1 MTKTVT
7 FLEISLYAQHS
18 PRRLYGATFNRNG
31 RYPIHEWD
39 HPHIFWRFWG
49 APSPTPC
56 GDLVKDWHL
65 RVAEQW
71 KIWIQSV
78 EDKGTKKR
86 FSPITPMF
94 KKSQPPPPD
103 LNESIDSKRGEDV
116 SRPSVSAQLKFAAEP
131 LSRVTDMSDPSK
143 QRNEKH
149 TVNLVSCHFGTTYH
163 GRIIKML
170 RLQQTLLHGFNIKCT
185 KMQIRQFILQGGAK
199 NGDIQFHFKYFENS
213 WPNCMEILHT
223 FSCLLTHYRL
233 LWWRHRP

>member
-94 KKSQPPPPD
+94 KKFQPPPPD
-103 LNESIDSKRGEDV
+103 PNRSIDSKKWR
-116 SRPSVSAQLKFAAEP
+116 RRILAQCLCSAEICCGTVIPCHRYVWPEQTKERKTYSKLSILP
-131 LSRVTDMSDPSK
+131 LWYYVP
-143 QRNEKH
+143 
-149 TVNLVSCHFGTTYH
+149 
-163 GRIIKML
+163 
-170 RLQQTLLHGFNIKCT
+170 
-185 KMQIRQFILQGGAK
+185 
-199 NGDIQFHFKYFENS
+199 
-213 WPNCMEILHT
+213 W
-223 FSCLLTHYRL
+223 
-233 LWWRHRP
+233 

>member
-1 MTKTVT
+1 MNKTVT

-49 APSPTPC
+49 AHSPTPC
-56 GDLVKDWHL
+56 VDLVKDWHL

-94 KKSQPPPPD
+94 KKFQPPPPD
-103 LNESIDSKRGEDV
+103 PNKSIDSKKGR
-116 SRPSVSAQLKFAAEP
+116 RRILAQCLCSAEICCGTVIPCHRYVWPEQTKERKTYSKLSILP
-131 LSRVTDMSDPSK
+131 LWYYVP
-143 QRNEKH
+143 
-149 TVNLVSCHFGTTYH
+149 
-163 GRIIKML
+163 
-170 RLQQTLLHGFNIKCT
+170 
-185 KMQIRQFILQGGAK
+185 
-199 NGDIQFHFKYFENS
+199 
-213 WPNCMEILHT
+213 W
-223 FSCLLTHYRL
+223 
-233 LWWRHRP
+233 

>member
-78 EDKGTKKR
+78 EDKGTKKW
-86 FSPITPMF
+86 FSPITPIF
-94 KKSQPPPPD
+94 KKFQPPPP
-103 LNESIDSKRGEDV
+103 E
-116 SRPSVSAQLKFAAEP
+116 
-131 LSRVTDMSDPSK
+131 
-143 QRNEKH
+143 
-149 TVNLVSCHFGTTYH
+149 VN
-163 GRIIKML
+163 
-170 RLQQTLLHGFNIKCT
+170 RLQKGEKTYLGPVSLLSWNLLRNRYPVSEICLTRANERKT
-185 KMQIRQFILQGGAK
+185 YSKLSIL
-199 NGDIQFHFKYFENS
+199 
-213 WPNCMEILHT
+213 P
-223 FSCLLTHYRL
+223 
-233 LWWRHRP
+233 LWYYVPW